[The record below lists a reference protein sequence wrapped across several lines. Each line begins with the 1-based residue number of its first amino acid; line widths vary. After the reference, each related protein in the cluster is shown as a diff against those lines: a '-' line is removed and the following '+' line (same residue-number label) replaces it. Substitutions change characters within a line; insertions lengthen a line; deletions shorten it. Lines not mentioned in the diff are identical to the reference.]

1 MNRDTR
7 RHSFPRE
14 MACMIH
20 AGGREYCVDP
30 AGGVL
35 GLLGKGWALP
45 LMGVLGNRSAS
56 RFNELQDA
64 VRGIGGKVL
73 SARLRELSELGLVTR
88 KVYAEV
94 PARVEYRLT
103 EAGVQLRE
111 AMIPLL
117 AWATIH
123 PAPSRPRR
131 GSDPALKH
139 VP

>member
-1 MNRDTR
+1 MDREAR
-7 RHSFPRE
+7 RRSFSRE
-14 MACMIH
+14 MACMIR

-56 RFNELQDA
+56 RFNEIQDA

-73 SARLRELSELGLVTR
+73 ASRLRDLAEMGLVTR
-88 KVYAEV
+88 TVYAEV

-103 EAGVQLRE
+103 EAGIELRE
-111 AMIPLL
+111 ALIPLL

-123 PAPSRPRR
+123 PVAPRPRR
-131 GSDPALKH
+131 GPA
-139 VP
+139 PRRRRTP

>member
-1 MNRDTR
+1 MNKAPR

-20 AGGREYCVDP
+20 AGEREYCVDP

-45 LMGVLGNRSAS
+45 LLGVLGNRPAS
-56 RFNELQDA
+56 RFSELQDA

-73 SARLRELSELGLVTR
+73 SARLRELIDLGLVTR

-103 EAGVQLRE
+103 EAGLQLRE
-111 AMIPLL
+111 ALIPLL
-117 AWATIH
+117 AWATVH

-131 GSDPALKH
+131 GSDPALRQG
-139 VP
+139 

>member
-14 MACMIH
+14 LACMIH

-35 GLLGKGWALP
+35 GLLGKVWALP
-45 LMGVLGNRSAS
+45 LLGVLGNRSAS

-73 SARLRELSELGLVTR
+73 TARLRELSELGLVTR

-94 PARVEYRLT
+94 PTRVEYQLT
-103 EAGVQLRE
+103 EAGAQLRE
-111 AMIPLL
+111 ALIPLL
-117 AWATIH
+117 AWATAH
-123 PAPSRPRR
+123 PATPRHRR
-131 GSDPALKH
+131 GFEPDPKRAR
-139 VP
+139 

>member
-1 MNRDTR
+1 MDRDTR

-73 SARLRELSELGLVTR
+73 TARLRELSELGLVTR

-103 EAGVQLRE
+103 EAGAQLRE
-111 AMIPLL
+111 ALIPLL
-117 AWATIH
+117 AWATVH
-123 PAPSRPRR
+123 PAPPRRRR
-131 GSDPALKH
+131 GSEPDPKRAL
-139 VP
+139 